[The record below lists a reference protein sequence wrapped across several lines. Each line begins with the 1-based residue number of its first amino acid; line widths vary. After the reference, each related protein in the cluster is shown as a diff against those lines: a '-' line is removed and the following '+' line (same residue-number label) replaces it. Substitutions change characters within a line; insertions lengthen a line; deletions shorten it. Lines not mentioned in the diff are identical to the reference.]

1 MRSNSIGVA
10 VGRLSSSSRATQSRS
25 VGALSGSCV
34 IEALYGQ
41 LAGFLIGEHQS
52 VREEDFDRLYS
63 EHAQALFG
71 FLVYRTGDRVLAED
85 LVADTFERV
94 LRARRRFD
102 RRKAK
107 EKTWIYAIAL
117 NRLRDV
123 QRSAGAER
131 RAMERV
137 AGPAGPGEAPDTHEG
152 IEHRDTVARALGVLS
167 EEERDAIAL
176 RFGADLPVPEIAKL
190 LDQPLTTVEGRVYR
204 ALRKLRDELE
214 PRQ

>member
-1 MRSNSIGVA
+1 MR
-10 VGRLSSSSRATQSRS
+10 
-25 VGALSGSCV
+25 
-34 IEALYGQ
+34 ED
-41 LAGFLIGEHQS
+41 
-52 VREEDFDRLYS
+52 DFDRLYS
-63 EHAQALFG
+63 EHGQALFG

-123 QRSAGAER
+123 QRSAAAER

-137 AGPAGPGEAPDTHEG
+137 AGSAGPAESSDGHDEV
-152 IEHRDTVARALGVLS
+152 EHRDTVVRAMGALS
-167 EEERDAIAL
+167 DEERDAIAL
-176 RFGADLPVPEIAKL
+176 RFGAELTVPEIAKL
-190 LDQPLTTVEGRVYR
+190 LQEPLTTIEGRVYR
-204 ALRKLRDELE
+204 ALRKLRDVLE
-214 PRQ
+214 PPP